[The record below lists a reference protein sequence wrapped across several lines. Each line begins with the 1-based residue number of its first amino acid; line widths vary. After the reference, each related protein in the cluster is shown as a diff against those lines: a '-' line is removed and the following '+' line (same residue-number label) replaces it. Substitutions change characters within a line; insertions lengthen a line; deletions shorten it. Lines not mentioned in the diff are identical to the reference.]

1 MKKSIFSLSLFTLFS
16 ALGCGGTE
24 QFSQLNSFAPLAES
38 ESDFS
43 CPESWTLNNSKTLCI
58 KNGSAMG
65 PFTVKMTEACRAFR
79 GGQTCD
85 EVTWNQEFAEKLRGT
100 GSCMAGAARSKKG
113 VCIEGAEAY
122 GPFTKRLVR
131 LCKEKNGGSSCDSM
145 RIGAKFAESLVPG
158 SVGGTDGGGGG
169 GGKPPQSGSWNWMA
183 ARDHGARSDGYG
195 SGWFRAARGDG
206 SRLHAGVDFLL
217 PPGSTLYSPCDGTF
231 EGGYDGGG
239 YGYYAV
245 VTCKIPSTVASN
257 GNYNAEILYGHMSS
271 ISADNG
277 SVSKG
282 EVIGYSGRS
291 GNASAGGINSH
302 VHYEIS
308 VFNAST
314 IRLAGVQ
321 RSMNDS
327 ETRGITTL
335 DVWSFVSEM
344 KQNCMSPNGFESDE
358 SLVYGN
364 RVDPFVLMTCL
375 TSNKPA
381 LTYSGIQGSFL
392 KWSQFYSATGF
403 NVNVGLSSPLRIL
416 GAIRDQ
422 FASKSSEPQH

>member
-1 MKKSIFSLSLFTLFS
+1 MQKSIFSVSFIALFASF
-16 ALGCGGTE
+16 GCGPSE
-24 QFSQLNSFAPLAES
+24 QASQLSSISLHAES
-38 ESDFS
+38 ETDFS
-43 CPESWTLNNSKTLCI
+43 CPTSWSLNKAGNLCVKSGNAI
-58 KNGSAMG
+58 G
-65 PFTVKMTEACRAFR
+65 PFTVKMTDACRSFR
-79 GGQTCD
+79 GGETCD
-85 EVTWNQEFAEKLRGT
+85 DVTWNQEFAEKLRGT

-122 GPFTKRLVR
+122 GPFTKKLVR

-145 RIGAKFAESLVPG
+145 RIGAKFAESLVSG
-158 SVGGTDGGGGG
+158 SDGGG
-169 GGKPPQSGSWNWMA
+169 GGKPPQSGSWNWLS

-217 PPGSTLYSPCDGTF
+217 PPGSTLYSPCDGSF
-231 EGGYDGGG
+231 ESGYDADG
-239 YGYYAV
+239 YGYYGV
-245 VTCKIPSTVASN
+245 VTCKIPNEVSGQ
-257 GNYNAEILYGHMSS
+257 GNYNAEILYGHLSS

-282 EVIGYSGRS
+282 EVVGYSGRS
-291 GNASAGGINSH
+291 GNASAAGINSH

-308 VFNAST
+308 VFNSSN
-314 IRLAGVQ
+314 IRLTGTK
-321 RSMNDS
+321 RSMKDS
-327 ETRGITTL
+327 ETNKITTL

-381 LTYSGIQGSFL
+381 ITYSGIQGSFL

-403 NVNVGLSSPLRIL
+403 NVNVGLPSPLRIL